1 MGKNELSTQTTTKKV
16 KIIGKEQ
23 FLNIHTGELE
33 DFQVTDIEERD
44 FNFSKVWIR
53 NFVATLDIVGNQKT
67 RLVYWIIDHLD
78 RENRLIA
85 TNRQLE
91 IDTGISLKT
100 ISITMKAL
108 QDANFLRRSMN
119 GVYTINPDIVFK
131 GSKTARLN
139 ILNRYH
145 ELGETE
151 VHEVSKEEQIVN
163 LQRTIETL
171 QKQLAALTNMQ
182 PTADIEAVAGQMR
195 LMPNGTVV
203 DEFHDK

>member
-1 MGKNELSTQTTTKKV
+1 MNQLSTQTTTKKV
-16 KIIGKEQ
+16 KVVGKQ
-23 FLNIHTGELE
+23 QYLNTNTGELE
-33 DFQVTDIEERD
+33 EFQVTDIEERD

-67 RLVYWIIDHLD
+67 RLVYWIIDHLN
-78 RENRLIA
+78 RENQLIA
-85 TNRQLE
+85 TNRQMVE
-91 IDTGISLKT
+91 QTNISLQT
-100 ISITMKAL
+100 VSVTMKAL

-139 ILNRYH
+139 ILNRYQ
-145 ELGETE
+145 ELDVNEKPE
-151 VHEVSKEEQIVN
+151 ISREEQIAN
-163 LQRTIETL
+163 LQKTIETL
-171 QKQLAALTNMQ
+171 QKQLAALTNTQ

-195 LMPNGTVV
+195 LMPDGAVV